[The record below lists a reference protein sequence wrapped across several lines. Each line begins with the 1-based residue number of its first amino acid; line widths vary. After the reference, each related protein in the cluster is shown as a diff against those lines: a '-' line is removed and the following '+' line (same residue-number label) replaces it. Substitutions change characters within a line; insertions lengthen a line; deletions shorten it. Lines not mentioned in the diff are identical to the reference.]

1 MTTMMMMNAFPPR
14 VLESLDS
21 MDSFDNSSLH
31 LLSRELLE
39 DNFEVNDFDGAVNL
53 EVDVETLLG
62 NILDD
67 HTNST
72 TLENCQHQNE
82 PVYIDLE
89 ADECVNYS
97 PPGVLES
104 LDSMDAF
111 DNSSASFQSHEFLN
125 KLDVNDLHGAVNLE
139 TDVETLLQNI
149 LDDHT
154 NSEFEAVK
162 LSNST
167 TLENRQHQTEPVYIN
182 LEADECVNYST
193 PPSYVSDIAADA
205 TFSHRPTP
213 YFPDFQEHFDEFVYP
228 KGDPD
233 SVCIT
238 RSDVD
243 QLKPDTYINDTII
256 DFYIL
261 YLKNKMK
268 KQEKPTFHFFN
279 SFFFPKLACM
289 DKNSPS
295 AFQSARKW
303 TRKINLF
310 EKDYIFIPVN
320 FKCHWS
326 LIVICY
332 PGEVVNINDT
342 EPEMSLKLPCILH
355 MDSFN
360 GYHSGLKDL
369 VQSYLCEEWKERK
382 KDTCGEDLSSRF
394 LNMRFLPVEVPQQE
408 NSYDCGLFLLHYLE
422 LFLDEAQF
430 NFNPL
435 RITKFSNFLNS
446 DWFPP
451 AEASLKRTFIRRLIF
466 ELMENHGSHE
476 GFSQNNGEA
485 EATDVYRKHSRPYPM
500 CIENIQQRLQ
510 KDDPK
515 NNSRPFPMSI
525 ENIRQRLD
533 DPLIYFSQHSN
544 TMCAG
549 NRNWSPT
556 LQLHQVDN
564 MILEF
569 WEEQPAKK
577 RRLMHFPG
585 GSDGIPASFTIL
597 K

>member
-1 MTTMMMMNAFPPR
+1 
-14 VLESLDS
+14 
-21 MDSFDNSSLH
+21 
-31 LLSRELLE
+31 
-39 DNFEVNDFDGAVNL
+39 
-53 EVDVETLLG
+53 
-62 NILDD
+62 
-67 HTNST
+67 
-72 TLENCQHQNE
+72 
-82 PVYIDLE
+82 
-89 ADECVNYS
+89 
-97 PPGVLES
+97 
-104 LDSMDAF
+104 
-111 DNSSASFQSHEFLN
+111 
-125 KLDVNDLHGAVNLE
+125 
-139 TDVETLLQNI
+139 
-149 LDDHT
+149 
-154 NSEFEAVK
+154 
-162 LSNST
+162 
-167 TLENRQHQTEPVYIN
+167 
-182 LEADECVNYST
+182 
-193 PPSYVSDIAADA
+193 
-205 TFSHRPTP
+205 
-213 YFPDFQEHFDEFVYP
+213 
-228 KGDPD
+228 
-233 SVCIT
+233 
-238 RSDVD
+238 
-243 QLKPDTYINDTII
+243 
-256 DFYIL
+256 
-261 YLKNKMK
+261 
-268 KQEKPTFHFFN
+268 
-279 SFFFPKLACM
+279 
-289 DKNSPS
+289 
-295 AFQSARKW
+295 
-303 TRKINLF
+303 
-310 EKDYIFIPVN
+310 
-320 FKCHWS
+320 
-326 LIVICY
+326 
-332 PGEVVNINDT
+332 
-342 EPEMSLKLPCILH
+342 
-355 MDSFN
+355 
-360 GYHSGLKDL
+360 
-369 VQSYLCEEWKERK
+369 
-382 KDTCGEDLSSRF
+382 
-394 LNMRFLPVEVPQQE
+394 VPQQE